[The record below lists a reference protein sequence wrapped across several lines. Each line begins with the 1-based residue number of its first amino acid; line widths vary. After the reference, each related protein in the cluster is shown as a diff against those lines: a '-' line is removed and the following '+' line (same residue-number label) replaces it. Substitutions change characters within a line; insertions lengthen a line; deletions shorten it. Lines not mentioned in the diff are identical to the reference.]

1 MKKLTFPC
9 VFFTTLLLTCAL
21 LRPASAFA
29 GAADGTPFG
38 DHVRAR
44 GSIDNSRL
52 KFMKEKKGR
61 VAFIGGSITEM
72 DGYRPMVC
80 ELLKKRFPGTQFTF
94 IDAGISSTCSTTGAF
109 RLAADVLGDD
119 PPDLLFVE
127 FAVNDDQ
134 DAAHTRAECIRGLE
148 GIVRHARAKNP
159 TMDIV
164 VTYFVNEGMLKTLQ
178 EGKTPL
184 TIEAHEAVARYYG
197 VPTIDLAGEVAE
209 EISAGKLTWQ
219 KYGGV
224 HPARFGNAICAAMID
239 ELFNRAWVD
248 ALATD
253 AGMVAHAMPAQP
265 LDAGNYERGRFVDP
279 KEAKAGAGW
288 TLGVPDWASLPGG
301 KRDRFT
307 SIPMLCASEP
317 GASATLDF
325 EGTAVGAYVVAGPDA
340 GVVEASIDGGPFQ
353 SVDLYHRFSQGLH
366 YPRTVMLAV
375 DLKPGKH
382 RLTIQVS
389 PLTKSAG
396 HAVRIMQFVA
406 N

>member
-1 MKKLTFPC
+1 MKKPTIPC
-9 VFFTTLLLTCAL
+9 VFCTAILLTSAL
-21 LRPASAFA
+21 MGTATAFA
-29 GAADGTPFG
+29 DAAAGVPFG
-38 DHVRAR
+38 EYVRAR

-52 KFMKEKKGR
+52 KFAKEKTGR

-80 ELLKKRFPGTQFTF
+80 ELLKKRFPGAQFTF

-134 DAAHTRAECIRGLE
+134 DAGHTREECIRGLE

-159 TMDIV
+159 NMDIV

-184 TIEAHEAVARYYG
+184 TIAAHEAVAKHYG

-209 EISAGKLTWQ
+209 EITAGKLTWE

-239 ELFNRAWVD
+239 ELFSRAWAD
-248 ALATD
+248 AAKDSGPVKHT
-253 AGMVAHAMPAQP
+253 MPAQP
-265 LDAGNYERGRFVDP
+265 LDAGNYERGRFIDP

-288 TLGVPDWASLPGG
+288 KLGVPDWASLPGA
-301 KRDRFT
+301 KRERFT
-307 SIPMLCASEP
+307 SIPMLCATAVGSE
-317 GASATLDF
+317 ATLEF

-340 GVVEASIDGGPFQ
+340 GVVQAGIDGGPLQ
-353 SVDLYHRFSQGLH
+353 SMDLYHRFSQGLH
-366 YPRTVMLAV
+366 YPRTVMLGT

-382 RLTIQVS
+382 TLTIRIADAS
-389 PLTKSAG
+389 HSAG
-396 HAVRIMQFVA
+396 HAMRIMQFVA